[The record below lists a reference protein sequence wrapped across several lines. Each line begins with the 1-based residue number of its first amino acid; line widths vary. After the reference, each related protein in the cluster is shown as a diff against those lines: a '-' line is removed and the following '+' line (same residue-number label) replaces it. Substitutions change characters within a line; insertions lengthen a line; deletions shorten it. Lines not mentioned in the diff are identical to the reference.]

1 MDTANSEQPLSE
13 ASPSVQAHLGIL
25 QGVIQ
30 RMAANSSACK
40 AWCIT
45 VVSAV
50 LVLVADKGKPDFAYI
65 ALIPTLLFFALDA
78 YYLGHEK
85 GFLKTYNEF
94 VQKLHAGKAV
104 PIDLFAVTPSGNLF
118 IHQIRALSSFSVWGF
133 YSTLLVLIAIARSL
147 VLQ

>member
-1 MDTANSEQPLSE
+1 MDTANSRSLSE

-30 RMAANSSACK
+30 RMAANCSACK

-50 LVLVADKGKPDFAYI
+50 LVLVADKGKPEFAYI
-65 ALIPTLLFFALDA
+65 ALIPTLLFLALDA
-78 YYLGHEK
+78 YYLGLEK

-94 VQKLHAGKAV
+94 VEKLHAGNAI
-104 PIDLFAVTPSGNLF
+104 PADLFAVLPSGNQSSQ
-118 IHQIRALSSFSVWGF
+118 QIKALLSFSVWGF
-133 YSTLLVLIAIARSL
+133 YSTLFILVAVARSL
-147 VLQ
+147 VL

>member
-1 MDTANSEQPLSE
+1 M
-13 ASPSVQAHLGIL
+13 

-30 RMAANSSACK
+30 RMAANCSACK

-50 LVLVADKGKPDFAYI
+50 LILVADKGKPEFAYI
-65 ALIPTLLFFALDA
+65 ALIPTLLFLALDA
-78 YYLGHEK
+78 YYLGLEK

-94 VQKLHAGKAV
+94 IEKLHAGKAMPV
-104 PIDLFAVTPSGNLF
+104 DLFAVLPSGNQSS
-118 IHQIRALSSFSVWGF
+118 HQLKALLSFSVWGF
-133 YSTLLVLIAIARSL
+133 YSTLFILIAITRQI